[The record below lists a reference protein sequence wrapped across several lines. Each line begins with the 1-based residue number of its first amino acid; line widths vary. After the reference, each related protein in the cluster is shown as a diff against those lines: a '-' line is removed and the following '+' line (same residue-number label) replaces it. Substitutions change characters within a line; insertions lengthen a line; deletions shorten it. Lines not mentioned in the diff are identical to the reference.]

1 MQGLVVHFEVIVFLV
16 TPLLVYVLLIKVV
29 ISRRNERRL
38 DFLVVQVLP
47 GKVAQ
52 PWVFLDLSG
61 ALCGPKSIVR
71 LALDHLNS

>member
-29 ISRRNERRL
+29 ISWWNERRL

-47 GKVAQ
+47 GKVTQ
-52 PWVFLDLSG
+52 PWVFLHLSS
-61 ALCGPKSIVR
+61 ALRGPKSIVR

>member
-29 ISRRNERRL
+29 ISRWNERRL

-47 GKVAQ
+47 GKVT
-52 PWVFLDLSG
+52 
-61 ALCGPKSIVR
+61 
-71 LALDHLNS
+71 